1 VEGPA
6 SRTTAAAHSLD
17 VLLVRKRIH
26 RLPGL
31 VFVGAMLLL
40 PALLLLVPLAA
51 VPRVGRPDAL
61 SAPSSVLARSDAT
74 VSGSALGSAL
84 GVASGVAVTATTD
97 GRGYWVAA
105 SNGGVFSFGDA
116 SFYGSA
122 GGLTRR
128 VAGTCTV
135 AGLRSP
141 KF

>member
-1 VEGPA
+1 
-6 SRTTAAAHSLD
+6 
-17 VLLVRKRIH
+17 
-26 RLPGL
+26 
-31 VFVGAMLLL
+31 ML
-40 PALLLLVPLAA
+40 
-51 VPRVGRPDAL
+51 GGGDGIEN
-61 SAPSSVLARSDAT
+61 D
-74 VSGSALGSAL
+74 GC
-84 GVASGVAVTATTD
+84 VAVTATTD
-97 GRGYWVAA
+97 AA